1 MRFVNWCQLSPVNL
15 YLHLTEIVYTQ
26 FLMFTNSIL
35 WTKRKYRRAL
45 GCIHNTWNW
54 QPTSLSAKSKT
65 SNVWLTNVTSNT
77 RKRTL
82 RIKGLLTL
90 SQHFLSHFEIYIN
103 KFSEFKLLNAF
114 DEQLHHY
121 TTGDSPLELRHSK
134 LASASR
140 NTRFL
145 TWIGVFNTWSRLFR
159 TDRWESSWYAWA
171 TGRRVR
177 RTWHRS
183 TSHHQ

>member
-1 MRFVNWCQLSPVNL
+1 MPAVASKSVFASDGDCLYTIFDVYQLNSLNIAKVQARAWLHPQ
-15 YLHLTEIVYTQ
+15 YLELT
-26 FLMFTNSIL
+26 TNESVRQVKNFKCLVDQRHI
-35 WTKRKYRRAL
+35 KHPQK
-45 GCIHNTWNW
+45 N
-54 QPTSLSAKSKT
+54 SA
-65 SNVWLTNVTSNT
+65 N
-77 RKRTL
+77 
-82 RIKGLLTL
+82 KGLLTL

-103 KFSEFKLLNAF
+103 KFSEFKLFNAF

-140 NTRFL
+140 NPRFL